1 MSHWTS
7 REEDEYAPK
16 GLPAPLPEG
25 ERLLW
30 QGSPPTR
37 PFLKRIFHTHLVVC
51 YVGVL
56 LGWSLVSGLG
66 SGDLASAGF
75 VALRFAVLAGGA
87 LGVLALVS
95 WALSRKTTY
104 TITTKRVVFEYGAAF
119 EKTLQIPFTKIASAD
134 VATFADGT
142 ADLVLTLTPET
153 KISYLLLWPNARP
166 WHISR
171 PLPAMRA
178 VADGAAVAQI
188 LARALSAA
196 AGTAPIAIR
205 DHAAAE
211 RPASVAAAA

>member
-1 MSHWTS
+1 MSHWTQ
-7 REEDEYAPK
+7 REEDEVAPR

-25 ERLLW
+25 EKVLW
-30 QGSPPTR
+30 QGSPPVR
-37 PFLKRIFHTHLVVC
+37 PFLKRIFHTHGVVC

-56 LGWSLVSGLG
+56 LGWALVSGVQ
-66 SGDLASAGF
+66 SGDLAGAGMA
-75 VALRFAVLAGGA
+75 ALRFAGLAGGA
-87 LGVLALVS
+87 LGLFAAIG
-95 WALSRKTTY
+95 WALARKTTY
-104 TITTKRVVFEYGAAF
+104 TITSKRVVFEFGAAF
-119 EKTLQIPFTKIASAD
+119 EKTLQIPFTKIASAE

-153 KISYLLLWPNARP
+153 KIAYLLLWPNARP

-178 VADGAAVAQI
+178 VPDGAAVAQI
-188 LARALSAA
+188 LARALAA
-196 AGTAPIAIR
+196 SAGTAPVAIM